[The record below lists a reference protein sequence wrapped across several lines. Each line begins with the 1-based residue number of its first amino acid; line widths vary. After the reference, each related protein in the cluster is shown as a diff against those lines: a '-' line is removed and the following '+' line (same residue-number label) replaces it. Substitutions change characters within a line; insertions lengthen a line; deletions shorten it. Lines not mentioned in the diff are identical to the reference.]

1 MNKQKGHIFV
11 ALILVLL
18 MAAGITA
25 WLTAPKPSDEA
36 AEPSASPTA
45 APDVSPSDDPS
56 PSPSASP
63 SAEPTPAPTPD
74 LSQDRLMSGSF
85 DSDTGSSLNTHT
97 EWAVTRSQSGAL
109 VMEVRVYVRSY
120 TLGIGP
126 RSGVVTING
135 TAYSFRSET
144 LSVESNDSP
153 TETLIYSA
161 SQELY
166 LDPGELLTVPI
177 SVTWNYNGVYSGN
190 DIKSITSETSV
201 TVTG

>member
-45 APDVSPSDDPS
+45 APDVSPSDEPS
-56 PSPSASP
+56 PSVSP
-63 SAEPTPAPTPD
+63 SAEPTPTPTPAP
-74 LSQDRLMSGSF
+74 SQDRLMSGSF
-85 DSDTGSSLNTHT
+85 DSDTGTSLNTHT

-109 VMEVRVYVRSY
+109 VMEVRIYVRSY

-135 TAYSFRSET
+135 TAYSFRSEA
-144 LSVESNDSP
+144 LSIESNDTP

-166 LDPGELLTVPI
+166 LSPGELLTVPI

>member
-45 APDVSPSDDPS
+45 APDVSPSDEPS
-56 PSPSASP
+56 PSVSP
-63 SAEPTPAPTPD
+63 SAEPTPTPTPAP
-74 LSQDRLMSGSF
+74 SQDRLMSGSF
-85 DSDTGSSLNTHT
+85 DSDTGTSLNTHT

-135 TAYSFRSET
+135 TAYSFRSEA
-144 LSVESNDSP
+144 LSIESNDSP

-166 LDPGELLTVPI
+166 LNPGELLTVPI

-201 TVTG
+201 TVTR

>member
-36 AEPSASPTA
+36 AEPSATPTA
-45 APDVSPSDDPS
+45 APDVSPSDEPS
-56 PSPSASP
+56 PSVSP
-63 SAEPTPAPTPD
+63 SAEPAPTPTPTPAP
-74 LSQDRLMSGSF
+74 SQDRLMSGSF
-85 DSDTGSSLNTHT
+85 DSDTGTSLNTHT

-109 VMEVRVYVRSY
+109 VMEVRIYVRSY

-135 TAYSFRSET
+135 TAYSFRSEA
-144 LSVESNDSP
+144 LSIESNDSP

-166 LDPGELLTVPI
+166 LNPGELLTVPI

>member
-45 APDVSPSDDPS
+45 APDVSPSDEPS
-56 PSPSASP
+56 PSVSP
-63 SAEPTPAPTPD
+63 SAEPTPTPTPAP
-74 LSQDRLMSGSF
+74 SQDRLMSGSF

-109 VMEVRVYVRSY
+109 VMEVRIYVRSY

-135 TAYSFRSET
+135 TAYSFMSEA
-144 LSVESNDSP
+144 LSIESNDTP

-166 LDPGELLTVPI
+166 LSPGELLTVPI

>member
-45 APDVSPSDDPS
+45 APDVSPSDEPS
-56 PSPSASP
+56 PSVSP
-63 SAEPTPAPTPD
+63 SAEPTPTPTPAP
-74 LSQDRLMSGSF
+74 SQDRLMSGSF

-144 LSVESNDSP
+144 LSIESNDSP

>member
-45 APDVSPSDDPS
+45 APDVSPSDEPS
-56 PSPSASP
+56 PSVSP
-63 SAEPTPAPTPD
+63 SAEPTPTPTPAP
-74 LSQDRLMSGSF
+74 SQDRLMSGSF
-85 DSDTGSSLNTHT
+85 DSDTGTSLNTHT

-109 VMEVRVYVRSY
+109 VMEVRIYVRSY

-135 TAYSFRSET
+135 TAYSFRSEA
-144 LSVESNDSP
+144 LSIESNDSP

-166 LDPGELLTVPI
+166 LNPGELLTVPI

>member
-45 APDVSPSDDPS
+45 APDVSPSDEPS
-56 PSPSASP
+56 PSVSP
-63 SAEPTPAPTPD
+63 SAEPTPTPTPTPAP
-74 LSQDRLMSGSF
+74 SQDRLMSGSF
-85 DSDTGSSLNTHT
+85 DSDTGTSLNTHT

-109 VMEVRVYVRSY
+109 VMEVRIYVRSY

-135 TAYSFRSET
+135 TAYSFRSEG
-144 LSVESNDSP
+144 LSIESNDSP

-166 LDPGELLTVPI
+166 LNPGELLTVPI

>member
-45 APDVSPSDDPS
+45 APDVSPSDEPS
-56 PSPSASP
+56 PSVSP
-63 SAEPTPAPTPD
+63 SAEPTPTPTPD
-74 LSQDRLMSGSF
+74 PSQDRLMSGSF

-109 VMEVRVYVRSY
+109 VMEVRIYVRSY

-144 LSVESNDSP
+144 LSIESNDSP

-190 DIKSITSETSV
+190 DIKRITSETSV

>member
-45 APDVSPSDDPS
+45 APDVSPSDEPS
-56 PSPSASP
+56 PSVLP
-63 SAEPTPAPTPD
+63 SAEPTPTPTPD
-74 LSQDRLMSGSF
+74 PSQDRLMSGSF

-109 VMEVRVYVRSY
+109 VMEVRIYVRSY

-144 LSVESNDSP
+144 LSIESNDSP

>member
-45 APDVSPSDDPS
+45 APDVSPSDEPS
-56 PSPSASP
+56 PSVSP
-63 SAEPTPAPTPD
+63 SAESTPTPTPAP
-74 LSQDRLMSGSF
+74 SQDRLMSGSF

-109 VMEVRVYVRSY
+109 VMEVRIYVRSY

-135 TAYSFRSET
+135 TAYSFRSEA
-144 LSVESNDSP
+144 LSIESNDSP

-166 LDPGELLTVPI
+166 LNPGELLTVPI

>member
-45 APDVSPSDDPS
+45 APDVSPSDEPS
-56 PSPSASP
+56 PSVSP
-63 SAEPTPAPTPD
+63 SAEPTPTPTPAP
-74 LSQDRLMSGSF
+74 SQDRLMSGSF
-85 DSDTGSSLNTHT
+85 DSDTGTSLNTHT

-109 VMEVRVYVRSY
+109 VMEVRIYVRSY

-135 TAYSFRSET
+135 TAYSFRSEA
-144 LSVESNDSP
+144 LSIESNDSP
-153 TETLIYSA
+153 TETLISSA

-166 LDPGELLTVPI
+166 LNPGELLTVPI

>member
-45 APDVSPSDDPS
+45 APDVSPSDEPS
-56 PSPSASP
+56 PSVSP
-63 SAEPTPAPTPD
+63 SAEPTPTPTPAP
-74 LSQDRLMSGSF
+74 SQDRLMSGSF

-109 VMEVRVYVRSY
+109 VMEVRIYVRSY

-135 TAYSFRSET
+135 TAYSFRSEA
-144 LSVESNDSP
+144 LSIESNDSP

-166 LDPGELLTVPI
+166 LNPGELLTVPI

-201 TVTG
+201 TVTD

>member
-45 APDVSPSDDPS
+45 APDVSPSDEPS
-56 PSPSASP
+56 PSVSP
-63 SAEPTPAPTPD
+63 SAEPTPTPTPAP
-74 LSQDRLMSGSF
+74 SQDRLMSGSF

-109 VMEVRVYVRSY
+109 VMEVRIYVRSY

-135 TAYSFRSET
+135 TAYSFRSEA
-144 LSVESNDSP
+144 LSIESNDST

-166 LDPGELLTVPI
+166 LNPGELLTVPI

>member
-45 APDVSPSDDPS
+45 APDVSPSDEPS
-56 PSPSASP
+56 PSVSP
-63 SAEPTPAPTPD
+63 SAEPTPTPTPAP
-74 LSQDRLMSGSF
+74 SQDRLMSGSF
-85 DSDTGSSLNTHT
+85 DSDTGTSLNTHT

-109 VMEVRVYVRSY
+109 VMEVRIYVRSY

-135 TAYSFRSET
+135 TAYSFRSEA
-144 LSVESNDSP
+144 LSIESNDSP

-166 LDPGELLTVPI
+166 LSPGELLTVPI

-201 TVTG
+201 TVTD

>member
-36 AEPSASPTA
+36 AEPSATPTA
-45 APDVSPSDDPS
+45 APDVSPSDEPS
-56 PSPSASP
+56 PSVSP
-63 SAEPTPAPTPD
+63 SAEPTPTPTPAP
-74 LSQDRLMSGSF
+74 SQDRLMSGSF
-85 DSDTGSSLNTHT
+85 DSDTGTSLNTHT

-109 VMEVRVYVRSY
+109 VMEVRIYVRSY

-135 TAYSFRSET
+135 TAYSFRSEA
-144 LSVESNDSP
+144 LSIESNDSP

-166 LDPGELLTVPI
+166 LSPGELLTVPI

>member
-45 APDVSPSDDPS
+45 APDVSPSDEPS
-56 PSPSASP
+56 PSVSP
-63 SAEPTPAPTPD
+63 SAEPTPTPTPAP
-74 LSQDRLMSGSF
+74 SQDRLMSGSF

-109 VMEVRVYVRSY
+109 VMEVRIYVRSY

-144 LSVESNDSP
+144 LSIESNDSP

>member
-45 APDVSPSDDPS
+45 APEVSPSDEPS
-56 PSPSASP
+56 PSVSP
-63 SAEPTPAPTPD
+63 SAEPTPTPTPD
-74 LSQDRLMSGSF
+74 PSQDRLMSGSF

-109 VMEVRVYVRSY
+109 VMEVRIYVRSY

-144 LSVESNDSP
+144 LSIESNDSP

>member
-45 APDVSPSDDPS
+45 APDVSPSDEPS
-56 PSPSASP
+56 PSVSP
-63 SAEPTPAPTPD
+63 SAEPTPTPTPAP
-74 LSQDRLMSGSF
+74 SQDRLMSGSF
-85 DSDTGSSLNTHT
+85 DSDTGSTLNTHT

-109 VMEVRVYVRSY
+109 VMEVRIYVRSY

-135 TAYSFRSET
+135 TAYSFRSEA
-144 LSVESNDSP
+144 LSIESNDSP

-166 LDPGELLTVPI
+166 LSPGELLTVPI

>member
-45 APDVSPSDDPS
+45 APDVSPSDEPS
-56 PSPSASP
+56 PSVSP
-63 SAEPTPAPTPD
+63 SAEPTPTPTPAP
-74 LSQDRLMSGSF
+74 SQDRLMSGSF

-109 VMEVRVYVRSY
+109 VMEVRIYVRSY

-126 RSGVVTING
+126 RSGVVTINV
-135 TAYSFRSET
+135 TAYSFRSEA
-144 LSVESNDSP
+144 LSIESNDTP

-166 LDPGELLTVPI
+166 LNPGELLTVPI

>member
-45 APDVSPSDDPS
+45 APDVSPSDEPS
-56 PSPSASP
+56 PSVSP
-63 SAEPTPAPTPD
+63 SAEPTPTPTPD
-74 LSQDRLMSGSF
+74 PSQDRLMSGSF

-109 VMEVRVYVRSY
+109 VMEVRIYVRSY

-144 LSVESNDSP
+144 LSIESNDSP

>member
-45 APDVSPSDDPS
+45 APDVSPSDE

-63 SAEPTPAPTPD
+63 SAEPTPTPTPD
-74 LSQDRLMSGSF
+74 PSQDRLMSGSF
-85 DSDTGSSLNTHT
+85 DSDTGCSLNTHT

-144 LSVESNDSP
+144 LSIESNDSP

>member
-45 APDVSPSDDPS
+45 APDVSPSDE

-63 SAEPTPAPTPD
+63 SAEPTPTPTPAP
-74 LSQDRLMSGSF
+74 SQDRLMSGSF

-109 VMEVRVYVRSY
+109 VMEVRIYVRSY

-144 LSVESNDSP
+144 LSIESNDSP

>member
-45 APDVSPSDDPS
+45 APDVSPSDEPS
-56 PSPSASP
+56 PSVSP
-63 SAEPTPAPTPD
+63 SAEPTPTPTPD
-74 LSQDRLMSGSF
+74 PSQDRLMSGSF

-109 VMEVRVYVRSY
+109 VMEVRIYVRSY

-135 TAYSFRSET
+135 TAYSFKSET
-144 LSVESNDSP
+144 LSIESNDSP

-166 LDPGELLTVPI
+166 LNPGELLTVPI

>member
-25 WLTAPKPSDEA
+25 WLTVPKPSDEA

-45 APDVSPSDDPS
+45 APDVSPSDEPS
-56 PSPSASP
+56 PSVSP
-63 SAEPTPAPTPD
+63 SAEPTPTPTPD
-74 LSQDRLMSGSF
+74 PSQDRLMSGSF

-109 VMEVRVYVRSY
+109 VMEVRIYVRSY

-144 LSVESNDSP
+144 LSIESNDSP

>member
-45 APDVSPSDDPS
+45 APDVSPSDEPS
-56 PSPSASP
+56 PSVSP
-63 SAEPTPAPTPD
+63 SAEPTPTPTPAP
-74 LSQDRLMSGSF
+74 SQDRLMSGSF
-85 DSDTGSSLNTHT
+85 DSDTGTSLNTHT

-109 VMEVRVYVRSY
+109 VTEVRIYVRSY

-135 TAYSFRSET
+135 TAYSFRSEA
-144 LSVESNDSP
+144 LSIESNDSP

-166 LDPGELLTVPI
+166 LSPGELLTVPI

>member
-45 APDVSPSDDPS
+45 APDVSPSDEPS
-56 PSPSASP
+56 PSVSP
-63 SAEPTPAPTPD
+63 SAEPTPTPTPAP
-74 LSQDRLMSGSF
+74 SQDRLMSGSF
-85 DSDTGSSLNTHT
+85 DSDTGTSLNTHT

-109 VMEVRVYVRSY
+109 VMEVRIYVRSY

-135 TAYSFRSET
+135 TAYSFRSEA
-144 LSVESNDSP
+144 LSIESNDSP

-166 LDPGELLTVPI
+166 LNSGELLTVPI

-190 DIKSITSETSV
+190 EIKSITSETSV

>member
-45 APDVSPSDDPS
+45 APDVSPSDEPS
-56 PSPSASP
+56 PSVSP
-63 SAEPTPAPTPD
+63 SAEPTPTPTPAP
-74 LSQDRLMSGSF
+74 SQDRLMSGSF
-85 DSDTGSSLNTHT
+85 DSDTGTTLNTHT
-97 EWAVTRSQSGAL
+97 EWVVTRSQSGAL
-109 VMEVRVYVRSY
+109 VMEVRIYVRSY

-135 TAYSFRSET
+135 TAYSFRSEA
-144 LSVESNDSP
+144 LSIESNDSP

-166 LDPGELLTVPI
+166 LNPGELLTVPI

>member
-45 APDVSPSDDPS
+45 APDVSPSDEPS
-56 PSPSASP
+56 PSVSP
-63 SAEPTPAPTPD
+63 SAAPAPTPTPAP
-74 LSQDRLMSGSF
+74 SQDRLMSGSF

-109 VMEVRVYVRSY
+109 VMEVRIYVRSY

-135 TAYSFRSET
+135 TAYSFRSEA
-144 LSVESNDSP
+144 LSIESNDSP

-166 LDPGELLTVPI
+166 LNPGELLTVPI

>member
-45 APDVSPSDDPS
+45 APDVSPSDEPS
-56 PSPSASP
+56 PSVSP
-63 SAEPTPAPTPD
+63 SAEPTPTPTPAP
-74 LSQDRLMSGSF
+74 SQDRLMSGSF
-85 DSDTGSSLNTHT
+85 DSDTGTSLNTHT

-109 VMEVRVYVRSY
+109 VMEVRIYVRSY

-135 TAYSFRSET
+135 TAYSFRSEA
-144 LSVESNDSP
+144 LSIESNDSP

-166 LDPGELLTVPI
+166 LNPGELLTVPI

-201 TVTG
+201 TVTD

>member
-18 MAAGITA
+18 MAARITA
-25 WLTAPKPSDEA
+25 SPSPPTPAAEA
-36 AEPSASPTA
+36 AEPAASPTA
-45 APDVSPSDDPS
+45 APDVSPSDEPS
-56 PSPSASP
+56 PSVSP
-63 SAEPTPAPTPD
+63 SAEPTPTPTPTPAP
-74 LSQDRLMSGSF
+74 SQDRLMSGSF
-85 DSDTGSSLNTHT
+85 DSDTGTSLNTHT

-109 VMEVRVYVRSY
+109 VMEVRIYVRSY

-135 TAYSFRSET
+135 TAYSFRSEA
-144 LSVESNDSP
+144 LSIESNDSP

-166 LDPGELLTVPI
+166 LNPGELLTVPI

>member
-45 APDVSPSDDPS
+45 APDVSPSDEPS
-56 PSPSASP
+56 PSVSP
-63 SAEPTPAPTPD
+63 SAEPTPTPTPAP
-74 LSQDRLMSGSF
+74 SQDRLMSGSF
-85 DSDTGSSLNTHT
+85 DSDTGTTLNTHT

-109 VMEVRVYVRSY
+109 VMEVRIYVRSY

-135 TAYSFRSET
+135 TAYSFRSEA
-144 LSVESNDSP
+144 LSIESNDSP

-166 LDPGELLTVPI
+166 LNPGELLTVPI

-201 TVTG
+201 TVTD

>member
-45 APDVSPSDDPS
+45 APDVSPSAE
-56 PSPSASP
+56 PSPSAAP
-63 SAEPTPAPTPD
+63 SAEPTPTPTPD
-74 LSQDRLMSGSF
+74 PSQDRLMSGSF

-126 RSGVVTING
+126 RSGAVTING

-144 LSVESNDSP
+144 LSIESNDSP

>member
-45 APDVSPSDDPS
+45 APDVSPSDEPS
-56 PSPSASP
+56 PSVSP
-63 SAEPTPAPTPD
+63 SAEPTPTPTPAP
-74 LSQDRLMSGSF
+74 SQDRLMSGSF

-109 VMEVRVYVRSY
+109 VMEVRIYVRSY

-135 TAYSFRSET
+135 TAYSFRSEA
-144 LSVESNDSP
+144 LSIESNDTP

-166 LDPGELLTVPI
+166 LSPGELLTVPI

>member
-1 MNKQKGHIFV
+1 MNKQKGHIFI

-45 APDVSPSDDPS
+45 APDVSPSDEPS
-56 PSPSASP
+56 PSVSP
-63 SAEPTPAPTPD
+63 SAETTPTPTPAP
-74 LSQDRLMSGSF
+74 SQDRLMSGSF
-85 DSDTGSSLNTHT
+85 DSDTGTSLNTHT

-109 VMEVRVYVRSY
+109 VMEVRIYVRSY

-135 TAYSFRSET
+135 TAYSFRSEA
-144 LSVESNDSP
+144 LSIESNDSP

-166 LDPGELLTVPI
+166 LSPGELLTVPI

>member
-25 WLTAPKPSDEA
+25 WLTAPKPSNEA

-45 APDVSPSDDPS
+45 APDVSPSDEPS
-56 PSPSASP
+56 PSVSP
-63 SAEPTPAPTPD
+63 SAEPTPTPTPAP
-74 LSQDRLMSGSF
+74 SQDRLMSGSF

-109 VMEVRVYVRSY
+109 VMEVRIYVRSY

-135 TAYSFRSET
+135 TAYSFRSEA
-144 LSVESNDSP
+144 LSIESNDSP

-166 LDPGELLTVPI
+166 LNPGELLTVPI

>member
-45 APDVSPSDDPS
+45 APDVSPSDEPS
-56 PSPSASP
+56 PSVSP
-63 SAEPTPAPTPD
+63 SAEPTPTPTPAP
-74 LSQDRLMSGSF
+74 SQDRLMSGSF
-85 DSDTGSSLNTHT
+85 DSDTGTTLNTHT

-109 VMEVRVYVRSY
+109 VMEVRIYVRSY

-135 TAYSFRSET
+135 TAYSFRSEA
-144 LSVESNDSP
+144 LSIESNDSP

-166 LDPGELLTVPI
+166 LNSGELLTVPI

>member
-25 WLTAPKPSDEA
+25 WLTAPKPSEEA

-45 APDVSPSDDPS
+45 APDVSPSDEPS
-56 PSPSASP
+56 PSVSP
-63 SAEPTPAPTPD
+63 SAEPTPTPTPAP
-74 LSQDRLMSGSF
+74 SQDRLMSGSF

-109 VMEVRVYVRSY
+109 VMEVRIYVRSY

-135 TAYSFRSET
+135 TAYSFRSEA
-144 LSVESNDSP
+144 LSIESNDSP

-166 LDPGELLTVPI
+166 LNPGELLTVPI

-201 TVTG
+201 TVTD

>member
-45 APDVSPSDDPS
+45 APDVSPSDEPS
-56 PSPSASP
+56 PSVSP
-63 SAEPTPAPTPD
+63 SAEPTPTPTPAP
-74 LSQDRLMSGSF
+74 SQDRLMSGSF

-109 VMEVRVYVRSY
+109 VMEVRIYVRSY

-144 LSVESNDSP
+144 LSIESNDSP

-166 LDPGELLTVPI
+166 LNPGELLTVPI

>member
-36 AEPSASPTA
+36 AEPSASPTT
-45 APDVSPSDDPS
+45 APDVSPSDEPS
-56 PSPSASP
+56 PSVSP
-63 SAEPTPAPTPD
+63 SAEPTPTPTPAP
-74 LSQDRLMSGSF
+74 SQDRLMSGSF

-109 VMEVRVYVRSY
+109 VMEVRIYVRSY

-135 TAYSFRSET
+135 TAYSFRSEA
-144 LSVESNDSP
+144 LSIESNDSP

-166 LDPGELLTVPI
+166 LNPGELLTVPI